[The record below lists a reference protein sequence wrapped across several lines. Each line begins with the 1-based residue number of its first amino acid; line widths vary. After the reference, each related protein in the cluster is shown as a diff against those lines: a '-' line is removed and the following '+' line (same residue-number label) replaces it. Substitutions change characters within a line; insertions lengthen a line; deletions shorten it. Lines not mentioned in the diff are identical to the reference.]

1 MVDMMLSFFI
11 LLSVYAFYTM
21 LKQKKWY
28 WGAGF
33 FLLYAAGLTGGF
45 FTKGLI
51 GIAFPWAGL
60 GTWLVAQD
68 VLIEKKFSFK
78 RYCLLGSGVLP
89 VLPVVLYWVRELY
102 LSGGRKA
109 LDAVFIV
116 NGIGRF
122 SGSQGDHVEPFW
134 YYLEKLPG
142 MFQPWLLIF
151 LVAFAFAVYR
161 LRKKQLTSELLLLCC
176 CSLSPVLML
185 HAASAKRQV
194 YMLPVYAFWALLAA
208 EFIVEQRGV
217 YLEYLRKI
225 KLPVKRIV
233 FVVLLFAAALLF
245 AAGIF
250 FAQPDARMIPVAGL
264 LALAAGAA
272 VRKYRKVML
281 LSALALLFAS
291 VDTVIMASKNPAESL
306 RPMYKQCEMLLYS
319 GKQLT
324 LGSAGGEG
332 SAPERTSGGA
342 VFYLRRTLPEV
353 SLNEPLKKNEVR
365 IVRDR
370 DRMGKNAFA
379 DSHFLLENGA
389 EKRK

>member
-1 MVDMMLSFFI
+1 MMRKYTI
-11 LLSVYAFYTM
+11 L
-21 LKQKKWY
+21 
-28 WGAGF
+28 
-33 FLLYAAGLTGGF
+33 
-45 FTKGLI
+45 
-51 GIAFPWAGL
+51 
-60 GTWLVAQD
+60 
-68 VLIEKKFSFK
+68 
-78 RYCLLGSGVLP
+78 
-89 VLPVVLYWVRELY
+89 
-102 LSGGRKA
+102 
-109 LDAVFIV
+109 
-116 NGIGRF
+116 
-122 SGSQGDHVEPFW
+122 
-134 YYLEKLPG
+134 
-142 MFQPWLLIF
+142 
-151 LVAFAFAVYR
+151 
-161 LRKKQLTSELLLLCC
+161 
-176 CSLSPVLML
+176 
-185 HAASAKRQV
+185 
-194 YMLPVYAFWALLAA
+194 
-208 EFIVEQRGV
+208 
-217 YLEYLRKI
+217 
-225 KLPVKRIV
+225 
-233 FVVLLFAAALLF
+233 AAALLF